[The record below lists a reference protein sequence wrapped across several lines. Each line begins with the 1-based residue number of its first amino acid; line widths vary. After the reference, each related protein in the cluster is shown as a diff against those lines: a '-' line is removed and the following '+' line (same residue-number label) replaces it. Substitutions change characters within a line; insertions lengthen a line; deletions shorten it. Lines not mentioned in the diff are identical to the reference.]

1 MRHGHG
7 VVTVLSELAAVVGVF
22 TLVQCGGGGSGGGGP
37 TAAKAADAAPDSPR
51 IGETEHDTGAQEEGA
66 PESGTTDSSTSDAP
80 ASDTAP
86 IAGLTAGVWTWVPF
100 PRAVCRDGSST
111 GVGINLGTS
120 NHLMLF
126 LEGGG
131 ACFNSATCGGN
142 PSSFSE
148 MSFNTRVASILDEF
162 SVKTGILDRTNAANP
177 VKDWSFVYVPYC
189 TGDFHAGN
197 TVTTVPGVSG
207 LPQHFVGYVN
217 IGLYLDRLVPTFH
230 DATQVLLAG
239 LSAGGFG
246 AALNYARVAEAFGAT
261 PVTLLDDSG
270 PFMEDPY
277 FATCLQDDVRA
288 LWDLDRTVLPDCA
301 GDCTTPGSFYL
312 DYVKH
317 VTKAYPNA
325 GIGLMDS
332 TDDSMIIYGWATNAC
347 AGTATLTAA
356 TFTAGLLDIRA
367 QLASQPNFAEF
378 IFPGTDHTTIQ
389 SAAFYTRISGSQAG
403 GADGGRLLDGSEG
416 TLMTDWVAGLL
427 SGAATSTGPNC
438 TPKTC
443 ADFLAGVCGPQSDSC
458 GGLTVAC
465 GANDAGALCPS
476 GQSCGGGGPGLCG
489 DVGLP

>member
-7 VVTVLSELAAVVGVF
+7 AVTVLSGLVGVVGVL
-22 TLVQCGGGGSGGGGP
+22 TLAQCGGGGSGSEGP
-37 TAAKAADAAPDSPR
+37 TAAEAADAAPDSPR
-51 IGETEHDTGAQEEGA
+51 IAETEHDTGAQGEGMPDA
-66 PESGTTDSSTSDAP
+66 GTTDSGTSDAP
-80 ASDTAP
+80 APNTTP
-86 IAGLTAGVWTWVPF
+86 ITGLTAGVWTWVPF

-111 GVGINLGTS
+111 GIGVNLGTS
-120 NHLMLF
+120 NHLMIF

-148 MSFNTRVASILDEF
+148 TDFNSRVATSLDEV
-162 SVKTGILDRTNAANP
+162 SVKTGILNRTNAANP

-189 TGDFHAGN
+189 TGDFHAGKN
-197 TVTTVPGVSG
+197 VTPVRGVSG
-207 LPQHFVGYVN
+207 PPQHFVGYVN
-217 IGLYLDRLVPTFH
+217 VGLYLDRLVPTFH
-230 DATQVLLAG
+230 NATQVLLAG

-246 AALNYARVAEAFGAT
+246 AALNYAHVAEAFGAT

-277 FATCLQDDVRA
+277 FATCLQDNVRT
-288 LWDLDRTVLPDCA
+288 LWGLDRTVLPDCE

-312 DYVKH
+312 NYVKH
-317 VTKAYPNA
+317 VTKTYPNV
-325 GIGLMDS
+325 GIGLADS
-332 TDDSMIIYGWATNAC
+332 TDDNMIIYGWATNAC
-347 AGTATLTAA
+347 TGSAALTGA

-367 QLASQPNFAEF
+367 QLAFQSNFVEF

-403 GADGGRLLDGSEG
+403 AADGGRLLDGSEG

-427 SGAATSTGPNC
+427 SGAATNTGPDC

-443 ADFLAGVCGPQSDSC
+443 ADFPAGMCGQQSDAC
-458 GGLTVAC
+458 GGLTVTC
-465 GANDAGALCPS
+465 GANDAGGLCPS
-476 GQSCGGGGPGLCG
+476 GQSCGGGGPGVCG
-489 DVGLP
+489 GVSLP